1 MWSEQKKSWF
11 CQQVTQYRDSLYW
24 VAYGILKND
33 ADAQDAISEAVLQ
46 AYQSLHSLRSPEAF
60 RSWMMTILTRICCRM
75 ARGRP
80 PAVELEEVADQLSGP
95 ETDVERSLTLR
106 SAVQSLPLEYR
117 AVVVL
122 YYYEQMDVRTIARML
137 EVRPDTVK
145 KRLSRARVR
154 LRELLNP
161 QEVMA

>member
-60 RSWMMTILTRICCRM
+60 RSWMMTILMRICCRM
-75 ARGRP
+75 AHGRP
-80 PAVELEEVADQLSGP
+80 PAVELEEVADQLAGP

-106 SAVQSLPLEYR
+106 VAVQSLPLEYR

>member
-1 MWSEQKKSWF
+1 
-11 CQQVTQYRDSLYW
+11 
-24 VAYGILKND
+24 
-33 ADAQDAISEAVLQ
+33 
-46 AYQSLHSLRSPEAF
+46 
-60 RSWMMTILTRICCRM
+60 M

-80 PAVELEEVADQLSGP
+80 PAVELEEVADQLAGP

-122 YYYEQMDVRTIARML
+122 YYYEQMDIRTIARML